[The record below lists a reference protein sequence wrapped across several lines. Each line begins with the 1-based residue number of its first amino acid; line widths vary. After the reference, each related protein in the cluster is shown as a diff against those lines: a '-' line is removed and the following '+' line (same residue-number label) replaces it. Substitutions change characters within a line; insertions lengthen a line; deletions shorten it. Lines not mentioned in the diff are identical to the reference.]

1 MKIKL
6 TFITNSSSTAY
17 LIFIPDSFR
26 IDRGEIENVVRFE
39 ILDLINPTMRPAD
52 DIVDEIIDDIETEL
66 EHIRRGEQYA
76 HYEFTDEELVFWRAI
91 LTICEKNNLIMSD
104 IDLPT
109 DGGDF
114 LIGITKEVL
123 MDTLVAH
130 IDLDEFMKP
139 FLKEKNNDPK
149 VTK

>member
-1 MKIKL
+1 MKIKH

-17 LIFIPDSFR
+17 LIFIPDSFK
-26 IDRGEIENVVRFE
+26 IDHDEIENVVRFE
-39 ILDLINPTMRPAD
+39 ILDLIHPKMRPVD
-52 DIVDEIIDDIETEL
+52 DMVDQIIDDIETEL
-66 EHIRRGEQYA
+66 EQLRNGEQYT
-76 HYEFTDEELVFWRAI
+76 HYDFSEEELVFWRSI

-109 DGGDF
+109 DGGDY

-123 MDTLVAH
+123 MDTLVSH

-139 FLKEKNNDPK
+139 FLKEKRNDPK
-149 VTK
+149 ATK